1 MDQRARVVLALVVF
15 SSASPARPGQSGP
28 SPATTAD
35 SQLPA
40 QIERIAVRDTLER
53 DGRIERTTDVRV
65 LVRDPSGVAEFGQI
79 GAPFIE
85 GLGEVGFDRLAIEK
99 PDGRRLAVENGKVED
114 LNPFGLSAAP
124 VAADFR
130 FRRLTV
136 PGLEPGDRLT
146 YRITVR
152 QKPLIPSVSAGE
164 FKFIVGPIASE
175 QVYELDTPG
184 DLRLN
189 VWRRPD
195 VGAEWEELA
204 PSGGRSLRRLNL
216 RAPIPIPKGNL
227 PSDVLVAPDVIYS
240 TFRSWEEVGKWWWGA
255 SRDRFQPDATVRAEA
270 ERLVKGAAD
279 AGARLDALYAFVSG
293 QVRYLSVSFGV
304 GRFEP
309 RPAAEVLSSRFGDCK
324 GKHAL
329 LAALGAAAG
338 IEVLP
343 ALVNTTRKDL
353 NDVAPA
359 PTQFDHV
366 LSVVRKGPDPSE
378 WLWLDT
384 TNDLAPAGQIAPN
397 LRGKRVLLMSPEGV
411 RVVTTPDRL
420 PFTARWTV
428 DSKGSIDAAGPI
440 RARVRLTARDDGE
453 PLLRAAFR
461 MAPREKWDEVGK
473 GLAREWS
480 KGEVSDIKAG
490 DPANLREPFWVEYS
504 VVHKMSPKALEKA
517 WTFWVP
523 LPEISVPAPEKDA
536 KPGEAV
542 ADLNDTEDVTAR
554 ATFEMP
560 EGMRA
565 RAPLS
570 VNLDRPFATFRSTY
584 AVAGR
589 SLTVERVLQIKQRR
603 VTSEQRAAYE
613 AFREAMASDHRQE
626 FPIEAFAAAGA
637 EKLETGDDFNTAGN
651 QALDDGDAKK
661 AEELYRKATD
671 KEPSH
676 NRAWN
681 NLGRALRKQKRY
693 DEARKAFDRQ
703 IEINPYDEYA
713 YENRGSLLA
722 FDLRLLEEGEKDLLK
737 QIEVAPFKPNAY
749 RDLASIRTWQ
759 KRFGDAA
766 DLMERAAAAKP
777 SDFDTLLALTW
788 ARARAK
794 KGDVADAAKRAVA
807 ADDRPR
813 GAISAARALARS
825 GDLAGASQIARDAL
839 GKLIT
844 DLQTAPPDDGFN
856 YERDA
861 LYFGEAWRLM
871 GSAALAA
878 GDLATAE
885 RYLTASFDVAFTAD
899 SAADLARLR
908 ERQGRPREAAA
919 VRAQAAPFVPA
930 AEDEA
935 RRPGPGANAAPPDAH
950 VPVEVKDTALRNTI
964 GLRHLKELAGPAPSE
979 DFNIRIRM
987 VVDASGRVTE
997 LRAPDAKQAARVAS
1011 MRSRVVGLSVPSGN
1025 PDKAAF
1031 KLTRGGTLSCYKG
1044 SLCYLGIDLLVDE
1057 VGILE
1062 H

>member
-1 MDQRARVVLALVVF
+1 MVRRGRVALFLLVLSHPLA
-15 SSASPARPGQSGP
+15 ASPDQSGP
-28 SPATTAD
+28 QSTPAD

-40 QIERIAVRDTLER
+40 QIERMAVRDTLER

-65 LVRDPSGVAEFGQI
+65 LVRDPSGVAQFGQI
-79 GAPFIE
+79 GGPFIE

-114 LNPFGLSAAP
+114 LNPFGMSAAP

-130 FRRLTV
+130 FRRLTI

-146 YRITVR
+146 YRITLR

-175 QVYELDTPG
+175 QVYELDTPS

-189 VWRRPD
+189 VWRSPD
-195 VGAEWEELA
+195 VGADWEELA
-204 PSGGRSLRRLNL
+204 VSGGRSLRRLSL
-216 RAPIPIPKGNL
+216 RAPIAIPKGNL

-255 SRDRFQPDATVRAEA
+255 SRDRFQPDATVQAEA
-270 ERLVKGAAD
+270 ERLVKGATE

-293 QVRYLSVSFGV
+293 QIRYLSVSFGV

-309 RPAAEVLSSRFGDCK
+309 RPAAEVLSSRYGDCK

-343 ALVNTTRKDL
+343 ALVNTARKDL
-353 NDVAPA
+353 NDVAPGL
-359 PTQFDHV
+359 TQFDHV

-420 PFTARWTV
+420 PFPARWTV

-440 RARVRLTARDDGE
+440 RARVRITLRDDAE
-453 PLLRAAFR
+453 PVVRAAFR
-461 MAPREKWDEVGK
+461 MAPRDKWDEAGK
-473 GLAREWS
+473 SLAKEWS
-480 KGEVSDIKAG
+480 KGEVSDVKAG

-504 VVHKMSPKALEKA
+504 VVHKMSSKTLEKA

-523 LPEISVPAPEKDA
+523 LPEISVPAPHKDA
-536 KPGEAV
+536 KPGEAI
-542 ADLNDTEDVTAR
+542 ADLNHVEDVAAH

-570 VNLDRPFATFRSTY
+570 VNLDRPFATYRSTY
-584 AVAGR
+584 TLDGR
-589 SLTVERVLQIKQRR
+589 SLTVERVLQIKQRK

-613 AFREAMASDHRQE
+613 AFREAMAADHRQE

-661 AEELYRKATD
+661 AEDLYRKATD

-676 NRAWN
+676 KWAWN

-737 QIEVAPFKPNAY
+737 QIEVAPLKPNAY

-777 SDFDTLLALTW
+777 SDFETLLALTW

-807 ADDRPR
+807 ADGRPR
-813 GAISAARALARS
+813 GAISAARALAQS
-825 GDLAGASQIARDAL
+825 GDLAGASQIAREAM

-844 DLQTAPPDDGFN
+844 DLQTAPPDDDGFN
-856 YERDA
+856 YERDP
-861 LYFGEAWRLM
+861 LYFGEGWRLM

-899 SAADLARLR
+899 SAADLVRLR
-908 ERQGRPREAAA
+908 ERQGRTREAAA
-919 VRAQAAPFVPA
+919 LRTQAAPFVRA
-930 AEDEA
+930 AEDGA
-935 RRPGPGANAAPPDAH
+935 RRPGPGASTAPRGTPVTVDAN
-950 VPVEVKDTALRNTI
+950 ETALRNTI
-964 GLRHLKELAGPAPSE
+964 GLRHLKELAGRAPSE
-979 DFNIRIRM
+979 DFYIRIRM
-987 VVDASGRVTE
+987 VVDAGGRVTE
-997 LRAPDAKQAARVAS
+997 VRASEAKHAARVAT
-1011 MRSRVVGLSVPSGN
+1011 MRGRVVGLSVVSGN

-1044 SLCYLGIDLLVDE
+1044 SMCYLGIDLLVDE
-1057 VGILE
+1057 AWILE
-1062 H
+1062 Q